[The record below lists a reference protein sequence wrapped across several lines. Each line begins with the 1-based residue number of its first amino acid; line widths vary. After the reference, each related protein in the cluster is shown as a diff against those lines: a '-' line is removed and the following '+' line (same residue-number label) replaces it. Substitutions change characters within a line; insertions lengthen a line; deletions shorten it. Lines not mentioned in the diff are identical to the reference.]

1 MTTLGLDVAGLAQL
15 VYDHVTQHILDAG
28 VTLPDRRIIAGG
40 DTSSIAWD
48 CEQWVLTMPG
58 IGRGVSPNL
67 IPGNTKVGVQFSVAG
82 LRHVKFDAVLVRC
95 EPTAPNGE
103 APPAEQITTA
113 GLSLLRDAGL
123 MSQAMVMAASAITG
137 GLLPGSQVHGTN
149 TASTFMSS
157 PGTPPPPTSGTSCMG
172 LTRTSSGRGRRR
184 RSGSLCTAGWCSRR
198 WSTIPA
204 TRAATSWARPSP
216 LPARDLVQDLLT
228 HQRTHLQ
235 LVDRRVIFMSATLLL
250 FGERFRRHRG
260 RPHRS
265 STAKLR

>member
-1 MTTLGLDVAGLAQL
+1 VAGLAQL

-113 GLSLLRDAGL
+113 GLSLLRDAGRR
-123 MSQAMVMAASAITG
+123 
-137 GLLPGSQVHGTN
+137 PDGTN